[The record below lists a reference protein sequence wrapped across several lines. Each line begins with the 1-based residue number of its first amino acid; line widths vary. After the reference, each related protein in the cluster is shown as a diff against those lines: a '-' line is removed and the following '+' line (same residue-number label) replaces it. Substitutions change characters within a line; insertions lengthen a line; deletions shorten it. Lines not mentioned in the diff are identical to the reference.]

1 MKGIVVPWAT
11 LKPRTPQSRLY
22 ISWVGPLWGEAQ
34 PDWSSKKECMF
45 LGAGVN
51 QGLLCYVMNV
61 SPECSPRLGFLNGLK
76 GSALCM
82 GFWKSRLII

>member
-1 MKGIVVPWAT
+1 
-11 LKPRTPQSRLY
+11 
-22 ISWVGPLWGEAQ
+22 
-34 PDWSSKKECMF
+34 MF